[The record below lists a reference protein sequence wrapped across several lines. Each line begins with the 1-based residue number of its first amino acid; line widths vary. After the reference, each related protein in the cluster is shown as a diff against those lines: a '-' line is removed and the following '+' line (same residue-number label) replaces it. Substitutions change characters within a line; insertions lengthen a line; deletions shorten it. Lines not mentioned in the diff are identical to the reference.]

1 MPNSKAIDRLGFHGR
16 RHGGRAAVAA
26 GFALLIGV
34 SAPAEAQQPAKL
46 SYGTNWLAEAEHGGF
61 YQAEADGTY
70 AKYGLDVTIVQGG
83 PNVNGRLLMS
93 SGKLDCFMGS
103 DMINAMDAV
112 AQGLPTIA
120 VAGMFQK
127 DPQVLISHPGEG
139 LETFESLKN
148 ARVIYVAR
156 SSLGSFYQW
165 LESRWGF
172 SADNV
177 APYNF
182 NAAPFLADKKSIQQG
197 YATSE
202 PFAIEK
208 QGDFKPNVFLLAD
221 YGFDTASTTIE
232 CRRDFVQSRPDVVQ
246 RFVDATAIGWYH
258 YLYGENGGANE
269 LIKRD
274 NPEMTDEQIAYS
286 IAKLKEYGIVDFG
299 RGAEARH
306 RGDVGRTDE
315 ELLRAD
321 GESGRLAPGPRL
333 QKGLH
338 PAIRQQRRRAR
349 FAAKVTAKGRESW
362 RVASHA
368 VDAHG
373 AAFR

>member
-1 MPNSKAIDRLGFHGR
+1 MPNSKAIDRHSLRRR

-26 GFALLIGV
+26 GLALLVGAA
-34 SAPAEAQQPAKL
+34 SPAQAQQPAKL

-93 SGKLDCFMGS
+93 SGRIDCFMGS
-103 DMINAMDAV
+103 DMLNAMDAV

-139 LETFESLKN
+139 LDTFESLKN
-148 ARVIYVAR
+148 ARVIYIAR

-208 QGDFKPNVFLLAD
+208 QGGFKPNVFLLAD

-232 CRRDFVQSRPDVVQ
+232 CRRDFVQQRADVVQ

-258 YLYGENGGANE
+258 YLYGDNSSANE

-286 IAKLKEYGIVDFG
+286 IAKLKEYGIVDSG
-299 RGAEARH
+299 EALKHGIGAMSDERMKSFYDQMANA
-306 RGDVGRTDE
+306 GVLSQGLDYKKAYTLQFVNKGVGLD
-315 ELLRAD
+315 LR
-321 GESGRLAPGPRL
+321 P
-333 QKGLH
+333 K
-338 PAIRQQRRRAR
+338 
-349 FAAKVTAKGRESW
+349 
-362 RVASHA
+362 
-368 VDAHG
+368 
-373 AAFR
+373 

>member
-1 MPNSKAIDRLGFHGR
+1 MRNEKAIERSR
-16 RHGGRAAVAA
+16 MRAALLA
-26 GFALLIGV
+26 GAALLLAGAA
-34 SAPAEAQQPAKL
+34 SAAQPQQPI

-61 YQAEADGTY
+61 YQAAADGTY

-93 SGKLDCFMGS
+93 SGRLDCFMGS

-139 LETFESLKN
+139 LDTFESLKT
-148 ARVIYVAR
+148 ADKIYVAR
-156 SSLGSFYQW
+156 SALGSFYQW
-165 LESRWGF
+165 LQSRWSF
-172 SADNV
+172 SQDNV

-182 NAAPFLADKKSIQQG
+182 NSAPFLADKKSVQQG

-208 QGDFKPNVFLLAD
+208 LGGFKPNVFLLAD

-232 CRRDFVQSRPDVVQ
+232 CRHDFVDQHADVVQ

-258 YLYGENGGANE
+258 YLYGDNRSANE
-269 LIKRD
+269 AIKKD

-286 IAKLKEYGIVDFG
+286 LAKLKEYGIVNSG
-299 RGAEARH
+299 EALSHGIGAMSDKRMKSFYDQMAAA
-306 RGDVGRTDE
+306 GV
-315 ELLRAD
+315 L
-321 GESGRLAPGPRL
+321 P
-333 QKGLH
+333 KGLDYKK
-338 PAIRQQRRRAR
+338 AYTLQ
-349 FAAKVTAKGRESW
+349 FVNKGVGLDLRPK
-362 RVASHA
+362 
-368 VDAHG
+368 
-373 AAFR
+373 

>member
-1 MPNSKAIDRLGFHGR
+1 MRNSRASNRSRLSTRQRLGG
-16 RHGGRAAVAA
+16 AAVAA
-26 GFALLIGV
+26 GVAFLAGA
-34 SAPAEAQQPAKL
+34 APAAQPQQPAKL

-61 YQAEADGTY
+61 YQAIADGTY
-70 AKYGLDVTIVQGG
+70 AKYSLDVTIVQGG
-83 PNVNGRLLMS
+83 PNSNGRLLMS
-93 SGKLDCFMGS
+93 SGKIDCFMGS

-112 AQGLPTIA
+112 VQGLPTIT

-139 LETFESLKN
+139 LDTFESLKS

-172 SADNV
+172 SPDNV

-208 QGDFKPNVFLLAD
+208 LGGFKPNVFLFAD

-232 CRRDFVQSRPDVVQ
+232 CRRDFVEQHADVVQ

-258 YLYGENGGANE
+258 YLYGDNKAANE

-286 IAKLKEYGIVDFG
+286 IAKLKEYGIVDSG
-299 RGAEARH
+299 DALTHGIGAMS
-306 RGDVGRTDE
+306 DE
-315 ELLRAD
+315 RMKSFYD
-321 GESGRLAPGPRL
+321 
-333 QKGLH
+333 QM
-338 PAIRQQRRRAR
+338 
-349 FAAKVTAKGRESW
+349 AKGGVLPQGLDYKKAYTLQFVNKGVGLDLRPK
-362 RVASHA
+362 
-368 VDAHG
+368 
-373 AAFR
+373 

>member
-1 MPNSKAIDRLGFHGR
+1 LLANRKGPQGKRETLISDPSARNRLR
-16 RHGGRAAVAA
+16 RWTRERLIGAAAAGAVALLA
-26 GFALLIGV
+26 GAASL
-34 SAPAEAQQPAKL
+34 AEAQRLAKL

-61 YQAEADGTY
+61 YQAEADGAY
-70 AKYGLDVTIVQGG
+70 AKYGLDVTIVPGG

-139 LETFESLKN
+139 LDTFESLKN

-172 SADNV
+172 SADNL

-208 QGDFKPNVFLLAD
+208 QGGFKPNVFLLAD
-221 YGFDTASTTIE
+221 YGFDTASTLCSASST
-232 CRRDFVQSRPDVVQ
+232 
-246 RFVDATAIGWYH
+246 
-258 YLYGENGGANE
+258 
-269 LIKRD
+269 
-274 NPEMTDEQIAYS
+274 
-286 IAKLKEYGIVDFG
+286 
-299 RGAEARH
+299 
-306 RGDVGRTDE
+306 
-315 ELLRAD
+315 
-321 GESGRLAPGPRL
+321 
-333 QKGLH
+333 
-338 PAIRQQRRRAR
+338 RRRSAGITISTETTRAR
-349 FAAKVTAKGRESW
+349 MN
-362 RVASHA
+362 
-368 VDAHG
+368 
-373 AAFR
+373 

>member
-1 MPNSKAIDRLGFHGR
+1 MHNSEAIDRINVR
-16 RHGGRAAVAA
+16 RRPDGGRAAVAA
-26 GFALLIGV
+26 GLALFVGAA
-34 SAPAEAQQPAKL
+34 SPAGTQQPAKI

-103 DMINAMDAV
+103 DMLNAMDAV
-112 AQGLPTIA
+112 AQGLPTVA

-139 LETFESLKN
+139 LDTFESLKN
-148 ARVIYVAR
+148 ARAIYVAR

-165 LESRWGF
+165 LQSRWGF
-172 SADNV
+172 TTDNV

-208 QGDFKPNVFLLAD
+208 QGGFKPNVFLLAD

-232 CRRDFVQSRPDVVQ
+232 CRRDFVQSHADVVQ

-258 YLYGENGGANE
+258 YLYRDNGAANE

-274 NPEMTDEQIAYS
+274 NPEMTDEQIAYT
-286 IAKLKEYGIVDFG
+286 IAKLKEYGIVDSG
-299 RGAEARH
+299 EALQHGIGAMS
-306 RGDVGRTDE
+306 DE
-315 ELLRAD
+315 RMKSFYDQMAKA
-321 GESGRLAPGPRL
+321 GVWP
-333 QKGLH
+333 KGLDYKQ
-338 PAIRQQRRRAR
+338 AYTLQ
-349 FAAKVTAKGRESW
+349 FVNKGVGLDLRPK
-362 RVASHA
+362 
-368 VDAHG
+368 
-373 AAFR
+373 

>member
-1 MPNSKAIDRLGFHGR
+1 MPNSKAIDRHSLRRR
-16 RHGGRAAVAA
+16 RHGGRAALAA
-26 GFALLIGV
+26 GLALLIGAA
-34 SAPAEAQQPAKL
+34 SPAEAQQPAKL
-46 SYGTNWLAEAEHGGF
+46 SYGANWLAEAEHGGF

-93 SGKLDCFMGS
+93 SGRIDCFMGS
-103 DMINAMDAV
+103 DMLNAMDAV

-139 LETFESLKN
+139 LDTFESLKS
-148 ARVIYVAR
+148 AHVIYVAR

-208 QGDFKPNVFLLAD
+208 QGGFKPNVFLLAD

-258 YLYGENGGANE
+258 YLYGDNGGANE

-274 NPEMTDEQIAYS
+274 NPEMTDEQIAYT
-286 IAKLKEYGIVDFG
+286 IAKLKEYGIVDSG
-299 RGAEARH
+299 EALTHGIGAMSDERMKSFYDQMAKA
-306 RGDVGRTDE
+306 GVLPQGLDYKKAYTLQFVNKGVGLD
-315 ELLRAD
+315 LR
-321 GESGRLAPGPRL
+321 P
-333 QKGLH
+333 K
-338 PAIRQQRRRAR
+338 
-349 FAAKVTAKGRESW
+349 
-362 RVASHA
+362 
-368 VDAHG
+368 
-373 AAFR
+373 

>member
-1 MPNSKAIDRLGFHGR
+1 MRNPRASNRSRLSARQRLGGP
-16 RHGGRAAVAA
+16 AVAA
-26 GFALLIGV
+26 GVAFLIGAA
-34 SAPAEAQQPAKL
+34 SAAQPPQPAKL

-61 YQAEADGTY
+61 YQAVADGTY
-70 AKYGLDVTIVQGG
+70 AKYSLDVTIVQGG
-83 PNVNGRLLMS
+83 PNSNGRLLMS
-93 SGKLDCFMGS
+93 SGKIDCFMGS

-112 AQGLPTIA
+112 VQGLPTIA

-139 LETFESLKN
+139 LDTFESLKN
-148 ARVIYVAR
+148 AHVIYVAR

-165 LESRWGF
+165 LQSRWGF
-172 SADNV
+172 SPDNV

-182 NAAPFLADKKSIQQG
+182 NAAPFLADKKSVQQG

-208 QGDFKPNVFLLAD
+208 LGGFKPNVFLFAD

-232 CRRDFVQSRPDVVQ
+232 CRRDFVVRQADVVQ

-258 YLYGENGGANE
+258 YLYGDNKAANE

-286 IAKLKEYGIVDFG
+286 IAKMKEYGIVDS
-299 RGAEARH
+299 
-306 RGDVGRTDE
+306 GDALTLGIGSMSDERMKSFYDQMAKAGVLPQGLDYKKAYTLQFINKGVGLD
-315 ELLRAD
+315 LR
-321 GESGRLAPGPRL
+321 P
-333 QKGLH
+333 K
-338 PAIRQQRRRAR
+338 
-349 FAAKVTAKGRESW
+349 
-362 RVASHA
+362 
-368 VDAHG
+368 
-373 AAFR
+373 